1 MFTTIHMTMFV
12 HDQDVTVNFYKN
24 LGFVV
29 QTDVYLENE
38 ARSIDNRRW
47 LTLCLPHT
55 KGFELVLMKATTEI
69 ERSLV
74 GKQGGDNSP
83 FLTLETNDCR
93 KEYERLHAL
102 GIEILG
108 KPEVKP
114 WGICMYFNDNSGNEI
129 YVIEHV

>member
-1 MFTTIHMTMFV
+1 MFTTMHITMFV
-12 HDQDVTVNFYKN
+12 HDQDATVDFYKK

-29 QTDVYLENE
+29 QTDINLEN
-38 ARSIDNRRW
+38 AQRSIDNRRW
-47 LTLCLPHT
+47 LTLCLPNVT
-55 KGFELVLMKATTEI
+55 GFELVLMKATTEI

-83 FLTLETNDCR
+83 LITLETDDCY
-93 KEYERLHAL
+93 KECQRLQDL
-102 GIEILG
+102 GIDILG

-129 YVIEHV
+129 YVIQHI